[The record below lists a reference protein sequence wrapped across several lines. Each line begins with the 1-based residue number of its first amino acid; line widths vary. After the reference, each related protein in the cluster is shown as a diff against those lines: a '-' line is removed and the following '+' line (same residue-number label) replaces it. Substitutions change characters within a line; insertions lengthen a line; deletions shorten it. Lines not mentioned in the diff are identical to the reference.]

1 MNSTENNINN
11 KLRSRRSTSGL
22 NCSESLTSFK
32 SISNTVNNMT
42 NSSDL
47 NMIATHQQQQQQTLT
62 RNKSMVRLTNEET
75 KQNNDSSSSQV
86 NNKSNNN
93 KKTANLSSAVSTT
106 SSSSSSTSTSSSWL
120 AQSFRKAFGS
130 NKTENQTIKKKM
142 NKNKNP
148 KMMSSSLSINNY
160 STNNNCNNTTIDE
173 NRSDRNSCNTTSSK
187 RSSLSDDEN
196 ESEHK
201 SGRSL
206 IQNNNNNKLSLLP
219 NHFND
224 TDSEYEEDFKKNT
237 IKHKNV
243 SLISKRSY
251 RSESELV
258 TKFQIQQQQLQQ
270 QKQLQTKTNDE
281 STYDTFNSK
290 KLSTLNEINNPINIK
305 VNNTPIRN
313 VTKLS
318 KTHKSVNSL
327 LINSNTNENQFY
339 KLQEINQSFYNQ
351 TDSPQTMTKVMSMQK
366 FTKW

>member
-1 MNSTENNINN
+1 LNSTENNINNN

-32 SISNTVNNMT
+32 SISNTVNNST

-47 NMIATHQQQQQQTLT
+47 NMIATHQQQTLT
-62 RNKSMVRLTNEET
+62 RNKSMVKLTNEET
-75 KQNNDSSSSQV
+75 KQNNDSSKV
-86 NNKSNNN
+86 NN
-93 KKTANLSSAVSTT
+93 KKTANLSSAVSTA

-142 NKNKNP
+142 NKNKIP

-160 STNNNCNNTTIDE
+160 STNNNNCNSTTIDE

-206 IQNNNNNKLSLLP
+206 IQNNNSNNKLSLLP

-224 TDSEYEEDFKKNT
+224 TDSEYEEDFKKST

-258 TKFQIQQQQLQQ
+258 TKFQIQQQIQQ

-351 TDSPQTMTKVMSMQK
+351 TDSPQTMAKVMSMQK
-366 FTKW
+366 FNKW